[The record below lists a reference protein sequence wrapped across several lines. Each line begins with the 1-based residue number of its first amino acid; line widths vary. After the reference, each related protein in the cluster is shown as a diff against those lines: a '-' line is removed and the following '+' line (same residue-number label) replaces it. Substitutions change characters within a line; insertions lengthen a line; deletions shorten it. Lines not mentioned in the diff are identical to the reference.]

1 MIKFYKNK
9 KIIAVVFSIISYIAL
24 CYQDVLPINNIFS
37 FFIFVIILLH
47 YLKIDWCIK
56 DKTNKDILIIS
67 IILSVILIAGRIL
80 YTFRYSANDS
90 FFVELLSLKN
100 IVYLIG
106 NATLIFSLLVF
117 FIPRLLT
124 VGFKKSG
131 RFLKKHSFLIP
142 FLIILAC
149 WIPYFIIYFPGILTG
164 DSLSE
169 LNMILGNKVIT
180 DHHTV
185 LHVLFMGLGYQI
197 GNFITH
203 NTNFAVATISLMQMI
218 IMASIFAYFISFI
231 NKRNVNKIFII
242 FSILFFALVPM
253 HAFYSITLWK
263 DVIFSGMCLLLT
275 IELFKLLEKKDNI
288 TFKNSY
294 TFIIIS
300 LLTVFFR
307 NNAIYMY
314 IILAIFTIFIFKKQL
329 KVILPMLLIVFC
341 VYFVVKGPVYN
352 YFGIRTSKSSEY
364 IAIPLQQIGRMAYKG
379 VEFTKKEEELINE
392 LIPVKVL
399 RKSYNAEIVDSI
411 KFNDK
416 YNYEVFDKNKGK
428 YFKLWLSLC
437 YKHFDI
443 AVEAYLTST
452 LGYWYPNI
460 TYWVNTAKI
469 DDNDIGVYSNSF
481 VPDNIKRGVSK
492 LATRDLP
499 LVANTWSIA
508 LCFYLIVLFA
518 YITVRRRG
526 KIFLYIYLPIFGIWL
541 TMMAATPVFAEFR
554 YVYSAFTCLP
564 FLFLSSFTI
573 KTE

>member
-117 FIPRLLT
+117 LIPRLLT
-124 VGFKKSG
+124 VEFKKSG
-131 RFLKKHSFLIP
+131 IFLKKHSFLIP

-379 VEFTKKEEELINE
+379 VEFTKEEEELINE

>member
-117 FIPRLLT
+117 LIPRLLT
-124 VGFKKSG
+124 VEFKKSG
-131 RFLKKHSFLIP
+131 IFLKKHSFLIP

-518 YITVRRRG
+518 YIAVRRRG